1 MLSFVAILSA
11 AFRQTSA
18 LSLAVSPCA
27 RARAHAREAAA
38 QVKLIGWGTDS
49 GQDYWL
55 VANRRACLQGSVGY
69 SFKVVECYTGE
80 YG

>member
-1 MLSFVAILSA
+1 M
-11 AFRQTSA
+11 R
-18 LSLAVSPCA
+18 
-27 RARAHAREAAA
+27 AAA